1 MVEIYRFKQK
11 RSKKMKYTKRLEEEI
26 WNINFNDE
34 NATKEPE
41 VALEFLNSEKFRTFG
56 EGLFDVVSKKYPEVD
71 EENVVAKIK
80 EYTKTNGVPD
90 KEIAKS
96 PNTLANWLKKDSRPK
111 KGEKSRHQ
119 MFALAFALNLSVDET
134 KYLFENVY
142 LDRAFDYRKPKEI
155 IFYFCLKNGKT
166 WSDAERLID
175 EASKQVRQH
184 DDKTI
189 ITRNMLDELN
199 ELNDEVALLAYLN
212 NHGHN
217 FEKTSVKAKKV
228 FAQLLA
234 DAKKAALSEIETKRA
249 EDKKGKWNTGE
260 EVSNN
265 FLYEII
271 TNQKVSDKT
280 GTKTIFKNANLPQEI
295 KNRFPEA
302 NTLSNPDMTYEEI
315 RKVIVLLHFYIYCIN
330 NADNTDYDEYLDEIN
345 NILDK
350 CMLPEMYPGNP
361 FDWLFLFS
369 LFYADSPL
377 VAFRGTVA
385 EALHTYLREE

>member
-1 MVEIYRFKQK
+1 M
-11 RSKKMKYTKRLEEEI
+11 
-26 WNINFNDE
+26 
-34 NATKEPE
+34 
-41 VALEFLNSEKFRTFG
+41 
-56 EGLFDVVSKKYPEVD
+56 
-71 EENVVAKIK
+71 
-80 EYTKTNGVPD
+80 
-90 KEIAKS
+90 
-96 PNTLANWLKKDSRPK
+96 
-111 KGEKSRHQ
+111 
-119 MFALAFALNLSVDET
+119 
-134 KYLFENVY
+134 
-142 LDRAFDYRKPKEI
+142 
-155 IFYFCLKNGKT
+155 KNGKT
-166 WSDAERLID
+166 WADAERLIT
-175 EASKQVRQH
+175 ESGKQVRQH

-217 FEKTSVKAKKV
+217 FEKTNVKAKKV

-234 DAKKAALSEIETKRA
+234 DAKKAALSEIETKRD

-260 EVSNN
+260 EISNN

-330 NADNTDYDEYLDEIN
+330 NADNTDYDVYLDEIN

-361 FDWLFLFS
+361 FDWLFLYS
-369 LFYADSPL
+369 VFYDGCPL
-377 VAFRGTVA
+377 DALRWALAV
-385 EALHTYLREE
+385 ALHTYLREE

>member
-1 MVEIYRFKQK
+1 MD
-11 RSKKMKYTKRLEEEI
+11 YTKRLREVILSGTLE
-26 WNINFNDE
+26 DE
-34 NATKEPE
+34 NGSEAT
-41 VALEFLNSEKFRTFG
+41 LEFLNSENFRSFG
-56 EGLFDVVSKKYPEVD
+56 KGLFDVVSKKHPEAD
-71 EENVVAKIK
+71 EKNVATKIK
-80 EYTKTNGVPD
+80 EYAKTNGVPVE
-90 KEIAKS
+90 KIAS
-96 PNTLANWLKKDSRPK
+96 QNTFTNWFKNNSRPK
-111 KGEKSRHQ
+111 KGEKSRRQ

-134 KYLFENVY
+134 KYLFQNVY
-142 LDRAFDYRKPKEI
+142 LDRAFDYRKPEEI

-166 WSDAERLID
+166 WADAERLIT
-175 EASKQVRQH
+175 ESGKQVRQH

-217 FEKTSVKAKKV
+217 FEKNSVKANIV

-234 DAKKAALSEIETKRA
+234 DAKKAALSEVEA
-249 EDKKGKWNTGE
+249 MEDEDKKGKWNTGE

-280 GTKTIFKNANLPQEI
+280 GTKTIFKNADLPQEI

-330 NADNTDYDEYLDEIN
+330 MADNIDYADYYDDYLDEIN
-345 NILDK
+345 NILND
-350 CMLPEMYPGNP
+350 CLLPEMYPGNP
-361 FDWLFLFS
+361 FDWLFLYS
-369 LFYADSPL
+369 AFYSGSPL
-377 VAFRGTVA
+377 DAFRGAVA
-385 EALHTYLREE
+385 DALDPDLREE